1 MRRMRRTPLTRSLA
15 VGVDI
20 GGTRVKAGVVDA
32 QGEVLERLVRA
43 TPTHSPEA
51 TEATI
56 VEIVEELRSR
66 HRVRAV
72 GVGAAGFVDEHRATV
87 LFSPHLAW
95 RREPL
100 RERLTAR
107 LRLRVVVE
115 NDANAAAW
123 AEHRFGAAREE
134 PSVVMVTL
142 GTGIGGGIIRHGVLE
157 RGRHGMAGEFG
168 HMTLVPQG
176 LRCECGDR
184 GCWEQYAGGSALA
197 RSAREFAAS
206 GTPLAGA
213 ILDAVDGDVETITG
227 RVVSHCAEAGDAG
240 AAGLLRETGEWLG
253 LGLANLVAA
262 LDPGI
267 IVVGGGVS
275 AAGDA
280 LMEPAR
286 MIFAHS
292 LTGRG
297 YRPEPRLVVAALGND
312 AGFIGAADLARAVPT
327 WREGPP
333 PVRGR
338 ALMRS
343 RSLRHMTR

>member
-1 MRRMRRTPLTRSLA
+1 MRPVRRASLGRGLA
-15 VGVDI
+15 VGIDI
-20 GGTRVKAGVVDA
+20 GGTRVKAGVVDVD
-32 QGEVLERLVRA
+32 GIVVERLTRP

-56 VEIVEELRSR
+56 TEIVEDLRSR
-66 HRVRAV
+66 HHVRAV

-107 LRLRVVVE
+107 LGMRVVVE

-123 AEHRFGAAREE
+123 AEHRFGAARGES
-134 PSVVMVTL
+134 SVVMVTL

-176 LRCECGDR
+176 RRCECGDR

-197 RSAREFAAS
+197 RDAREFAAS

-213 ILDAVDGDVETITG
+213 LLDAVDGDVETITG
-227 RVVSHCAEAGDAG
+227 RVVSHCADAGDPG
-240 AAGLLRETGEWLG
+240 ARGLLRETGEWLG
-253 LGLANLVAA
+253 MGLANLAAA

-267 IVVGGGVS
+267 LVVGGGVS
-275 AAGDA
+275 AAGAAVMD
-280 LMEPAR
+280 PAR
-286 MIFAHS
+286 TIFAHS

-297 YRPEPRLVVAALGND
+297 YRPEPRIEVAALGND
-312 AGFIGAADLARAVPT
+312 AGFVGAADLARILPGRA
-327 WREGPP
+327 EGPP
-333 PVRGR
+333 PLRGR
-338 ALMRS
+338 ALDR
-343 RSLRHMTR
+343 RPLVPRTAR